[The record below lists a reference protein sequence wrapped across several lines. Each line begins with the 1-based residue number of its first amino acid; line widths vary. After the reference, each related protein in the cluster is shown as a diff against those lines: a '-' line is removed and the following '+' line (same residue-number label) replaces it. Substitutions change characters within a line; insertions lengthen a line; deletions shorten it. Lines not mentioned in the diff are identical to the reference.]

1 MIKPNKQIYIDFI
14 LNELEKGNIQY
25 KEVCSVFC
33 GNFRLTENSFIKYWK
48 LANTAHKERITE
60 RNNILEEERIELNKG
75 LLKTNILN
83 KQQALEILSNIAVS
97 ESSKDPDKINAVK
110 TLATFEGWEAPKETK
125 NTNINIETPIINF
138 IDGD

>member
-1 MIKPNKQIYIDFI
+1 MKPNKQIYIDFI
-14 LNELEKGNIQY
+14 LNELEKGNVQY
-25 KEVCSVFC
+25 KEVCIVFC

-48 LANTAHKERITE
+48 LANTTHKERITE
-60 RNNILEEERIELNKG
+60 RNNTLEQERTELEKEM
-75 LLKTNILN
+75 LKINILSKN
-83 KQQALEILSNIAVS
+83 EALEILSSIATS
-97 ESSKDPDKINAVK
+97 ETSKDPDKINAVK